1 MKSTEEIEKVKQHN
15 LRRKEKEN
23 YREIKQ
29 KSKRRWQSL
38 NLEKHN
44 ADNKVRYAL
53 KMGKMQREP
62 CQGCGSNQAVAH
74 HEDYSKPLDVKW
86 VCEHC
91 HKAVHKG
98 SVLLW

>member
-1 MKSTEEIEKVKQHN
+1 
-15 LRRKEKEN
+15 
-23 YREIKQ
+23 
-29 KSKRRWQSL
+29 
-38 NLEKHN
+38 
-44 ADNKVRYAL
+44 L